1 MFKMAITQTTVKIR
15 IFSLFSI
22 KKLFKLN
29 LNKLVVFFTLFL
41 FSCSSHIIKAEEV
54 KPENLKCGDA
64 YQKILNGKSFI
75 TSKDKDFKK
84 NFLSLKLEDGINL
97 EDFNLLIASD
107 YKPTPG
113 YDIKIDKIIKNNT
126 SLTIFYEVN
135 RNKLSS
141 LQVITYPFCLLK
153 IKNLDKFKVFLKVKK

>member
-1 MFKMAITQTTVKIR
+1 M
-15 IFSLFSI
+15 
-22 KKLFKLN
+22 N

-153 IKNLDKFKVFLKVKK
+153 IKNLDKFKVFINSK